1 MSVFEAADFD
11 GHEHVAFAHDK
22 ASGLK
27 AIVAIHNT
35 NLGPSLGGCRMF
47 PYASDADAL
56 RDVLRLS
63 RGMSYKSAMAGLPL
77 GGGKSVIIGN
87 PHTDKSPQL
96 FQAMG
101 AFVEK
106 LAGDYIVAQDAGITV
121 EDLQLVAQRTK
132 HIAGIEN
139 AIDDHQ
145 RVRSGDPSPA
155 TAYGVFVGIKAAVKH
170 RLKTDSLDGVR
181 VAIQGVGNVGFALAK
196 HLHSEGA
203 KLFVSDVN
211 ADNVKRA
218 VDVCGATAV
227 SNDEIAGLDVDVYAP
242 CALGGAVNA
251 KTIDVIL
258 APVIAG
264 CANNQLDQKIYA
276 ETLRERNVLYAPD
289 YVINAGGV
297 IHIHYMRTGR
307 TWEESTSH
315 VEGISQTLN
324 EIFVRAEA
332 EGKSTDAV
340 ANIIAEER
348 LFGKASSQ
356 HSNDGF
362 TASVSNIA

>member
-1 MSVFEAADFD
+1 MAVFEAPDFD

-22 ASGLK
+22 ESGLK

-35 NLGPSLGGCRMF
+35 HLGPSLGGCRMF
-47 PYASDADAL
+47 PYASDDDAL

-63 RGMSYKSAMAGLPL
+63 RGMSYKSALAGLPL

-87 PHTDKSPQL
+87 PQTDKSPQL

-106 LAGDYIVAQDAGITV
+106 LVGQYIVAQDAGISV
-121 EDLQLVAQRTK
+121 EDLQHVAQKTQ
-132 HIAGIEN
+132 HVAGVEN

-170 RLKTDSLDGVR
+170 RFNTENLNGIR

-196 HLHSEGA
+196 HLHAEGA

-211 ADNVKRA
+211 PANVKRA
-218 VDVCGATAV
+218 VDVCDAVAV

-242 CALGGAVNA
+242 CALGGAINA
-251 KTIDVIL
+251 NTINIIT

-264 CANNQLDQKIYA
+264 CANNQLDEKIFA
-276 ETLRERNVLYAPD
+276 ETLRQKNILYAPD

-297 IHIHYMRTGR
+297 IHVHYMRTKR
-307 TWEESTSH
+307 TWEESTAH
-315 VEGISQTLN
+315 VENIAHTLE
-324 EIFVRAEA
+324 EIFVRADK
-332 EGKSTDAV
+332 EGKATDTV

-348 LFGKASSQ
+348 LYGAAVLSADVVAQ
-356 HSNDGF
+356 RVNVGG
-362 TASVSNIA
+362 